1 MPKISFSR
9 DYLPMVVW
17 AGIVA
22 VLLLGFAFFPK
33 SADWNGW
40 IQAVGL
46 IVGLMVAIVV
56 PAIQRKQEF
65 QAERRRLRER
75 EVGYAR
81 RLHYFGLEILELLGR
96 VTASLT
102 HLRASDRHR
111 YQRNLEDFLHR
122 LFESHK
128 QDLNDDRI
136 LIIHELRK
144 VAHML
149 IDELESGRSD
159 RAVMVELDKR
169 LQKLGHRTQLN
180 SVQAERS

>member
-33 SADWNGW
+33 SADWYGC
-40 IQAVGL
+40 
-46 IVGLMVAIVV
+46 
-56 PAIQRKQEF
+56 
-65 QAERRRLRER
+65 RRLRER